1 MPKVAKELS
10 AKAVRDLKSP
20 GMHSVGGVPGLKLQ
34 VTPSGAKSWVL
45 RVKVGDKRREIG
57 LGGFP
62 GVTLA
67 EARELARETRAKV
80 RQGIDPVEERRALQR
95 QLRDEQTRR
104 LTFAQAFERVMA
116 NDGPSFSEIHRKQW
130 RQSVEQYV
138 LPHIGSMPVD
148 EIEMRHIEALLLAD
162 GFWSDK
168 PTTAQ
173 RVRNRIERILDWAT
187 VAGCREGD
195 NPARWLGGLKT
206 LLPKIDKDKAKPKHF
221 AALPID
227 LVPTFMADL
236 RKRDKMAA
244 RCLEFQIL
252 TGVRPSEARGALW
265 SEIDLK
271 AGTWTIPPHRMGRK
285 TNREHRV
292 ALSKDA
298 LAMLRAL
305 PRELGDLVFPGA
317 KRGSMIGP
325 NATGHLIARM
335 HADRMTEQEAAGE
348 KPTGYKDP
356 NTDTIATR
364 HGFRSTFRDWAGER
378 TSYPVHVAEMALSHA
393 VANKTESA
401 YARGDLLEKRRQL
414 MEAWAKFCSK
424 EGEAAPAVV
433 TPIRA
438 QEG

>member
-1 MPKVAKELS
+1 MPKIAKELS

-34 VTPSGAKSWVL
+34 VAPSGAKSWVL

-80 RQGIDPVEERRALQR
+80 RQGIDPVAERRALQR
-95 QLRDEQTRR
+95 RLKDEQARR

-116 NDGPSFSEIHRKQW
+116 NDGPSFSEIHAKQW

-187 VAGCREGD
+187 VAGYREGD

-206 LLPKIDKDKAKPKHF
+206 LLPKIDKDKAKPKHY

-236 RKRDKMAA
+236 RGRGGMPA

-252 TGVRPSEARGALW
+252 TGVRPNEARGALW

-271 AGTWTIPPHRMGRK
+271 AGTWTIPAERMKADRD
-285 TNREHRV
+285 HRV
-292 ALSKDA
+292 ALSTAA
-298 LAMLRAL
+298 LAMLRDL
-305 PRELGDLVFPGA
+305 PREPGDLVFPGNS
-317 KRGSMIGP
+317 RRMIGI
-325 NATGHLIARM
+325 NSTRMIIGRM
-335 HADRMTEQEAAGE
+335 HAARMTEQEAAGE

-356 NTDTIATR
+356 NTDTIATP
-364 HGFRSTFRDWAGER
+364 HGMRSTFRDWAGER
-378 TSYPVHVAEMALSHA
+378 TSYPVHVIEIALAHKITT
-393 VANKTESA
+393 KTEGA

-414 MEAWAKFCSK
+414 MEAWGKFCK